1 MRRFASL
8 LHNSNYVSARNPESS
23 WIIRN
28 RSCSYP
34 GDCCIDFWVSS
45 SGTKRNR
52 SYRIR
57 IPRRNPV
64 AQPRTPWKR
73 YSDRCTLISLFGWFF
88 SREKNWNRRGT
99 HIFRGK
105 NHRSIRSISS
115 SSAIRIRDSPH
126 PLAPSYSRIRPWS
139 RGRFRTHV
147 AVWIR
152 LTKTVRAQ
160 YRTIILICMSMG
172 ASETQSILANPN
184 TVNYPHC
191 LPSYRQSEKYRT
203 ILLGILEWIF
213 LGEKIL
219 WVRWPALYFSG
230 TTAVN
235 WIIHAHY
242 GGIPIEFPSDLTSD
256 SQTLISIDNIP
267 ISVPL
272 SQTQRDKVIFRANW
286 VFWLHAKKI
295 TISHLRG

>member
-1 MRRFASL
+1 MRRFVSL
-8 LHNSNYVSARNPESS
+8 LHNSNHVSARNPESS

-28 RSCSYP
+28 RPCSYP
-34 GDCCIDFWVSS
+34 GDCCIDFWISS
-45 SGTKRNR
+45 WDTKRNR
-52 SYRIR
+52 AYRIR
-57 IPRRNPV
+57 ISRRNPIP
-64 AQPRTPWKR
+64 QSRTPWER
-73 YSDRCTLISLFGWFF
+73 YSDGCTLISLLGWFF
-88 SREKNWNRRGT
+88 FREKNRNRRWT
-99 HIFRGK
+99 HLLRRE
-105 NHRSIRSISS
+105 NHRAIRSISS
-115 SSAIRIRDSPH
+115 SSAIRIRDSAH

-139 RGRFRTHV
+139 RGRFRKHV

-152 LTKTVRAQ
+152 FTETVRAQ

-172 ASETQSILANPN
+172 ASEKPNILVNPN
-184 TVNYPHC
+184 TEDYLYS
-191 LPSYRQSEKYRT
+191 LPSYKQSEKYRT
-203 ILLGILEWIF
+203 LLLGILEWI
-213 LGEKIL
+213 LLSEKIP
-219 WVRWPALYFSG
+219 WVRWPSLYFSG

-235 WIIHAHY
+235 WNIRAYY